1 MQIFFI
7 SFILLIQLTS
17 ISFSAMPNELVLYM
31 SFDKNTIS
39 GNEVK
44 DISSY
49 GNKGLIKGSPKVVAG
64 YRGEALDFNGSS
76 DTVEIVTSENLAKTA
91 KQITMEAWVFTR
103 KDGTQEVISKW
114 DNVMNG
120 IIHFEFQAGG
130 VIRYC
135 MRDKNDATIVNLLT
149 PAGKL
154 PMQEWAHVA
163 ETYDGKTARI
173 YVNGNEVLNG
183 AGAGDMRDNND
194 VKYWIGSI
202 YATDR
207 WFDGLIDE
215 VRIWSKALTQEEVKK
230 SIDGTLIGAS
240 VEKNNKLI
248 NTWGMLKE

>member
-1 MQIFFI
+1 MWKFAIGF
-7 SFILLIQLTS
+7 LLLTQLFS
-17 ISFSAMPNELVLYM
+17 ISFAGMPSDLVLYM
-31 SFDKNTIS
+31 SFDKNTIA
-39 GNEVK
+39 GDQVK
-44 DISSY
+44 DLSNN

-64 YRGEALDFNGSS
+64 HSGEALDFNGSS
-76 DTVEIVTSENLAKTA
+76 DTVEIVTSESLAKTA

-103 KDGTQEVISKW
+103 KDGTQDVISKW
-114 DNVMNG
+114 DGVMNG

-154 PMQEWAHVA
+154 PMQQWAHIA

-183 AGAGDMRDNND
+183 AGAGDMRDNNNI
-194 VKYWIGSI
+194 KYWIGSM

-207 WFDGLIDE
+207 WFGGLIDE
-215 VRIWSKALTQEEVKK
+215 VRIWSKALTQEEIKK
-230 SIDGTLIGAS
+230 SIDGILLGAG
-240 VEKNNKLI
+240 VNKNNKLTT
-248 NTWGMLKE
+248 TWGAIKN